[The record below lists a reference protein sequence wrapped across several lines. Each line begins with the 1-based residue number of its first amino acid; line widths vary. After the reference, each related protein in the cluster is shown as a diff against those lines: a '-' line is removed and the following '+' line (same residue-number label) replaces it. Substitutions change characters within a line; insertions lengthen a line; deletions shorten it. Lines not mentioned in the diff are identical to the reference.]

1 MFKLVFQVVRLQRP
15 VILPGLLYGMRTVN
29 YIRTDQHYTLM
40 EPFDRNIREKCF
52 KSRKEIQI
60 ARFLE
65 RNDIAFQY
73 EYPLAV
79 VDRGKAR
86 IYYPDFRLPEYGMI
100 IEYFGVNGNPTYNS
114 QTRRKMAVYRQF
126 GIDGIFLTEASFR
139 GDWPGRILGQ
149 MEDILKGRLDK
160 FYTRQI
166 DRK

>member
-1 MFKLVFQVVRLQRP
+1 
-15 VILPGLLYGMRTVN
+15 MRTVN

-79 VDRGKAR
+79 VDRGKVR

-100 IEYFGVNGNPTYNS
+100 IEYFGVIGKSSYDE
-114 QTRRKMAVYRQF
+114 QARRKMAVYRQS
-126 GIDGIFLTEASFR
+126 GIEGIFLTEASFR

-160 FYTRQI
+160 FYPRQI